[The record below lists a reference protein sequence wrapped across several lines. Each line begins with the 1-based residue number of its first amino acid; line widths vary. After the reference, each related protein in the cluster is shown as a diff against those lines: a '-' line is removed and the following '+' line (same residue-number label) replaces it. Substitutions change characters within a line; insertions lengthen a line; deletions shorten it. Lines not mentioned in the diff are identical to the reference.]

1 MRLRGLHGQD
11 LTPTPG
17 LFLLDMFHSGTG
29 FYASR
34 SGLKGLARRAS
45 ALLYA
50 GESMFTRFMLAP
62 HRFLDQA
69 WGLQQLQ
76 KLRWAVSEVTPHL
89 SVAGTGWDPPGCVL
103 PPP

>member
-1 MRLRGLHGQD
+1 MLH
-11 LTPTPG
+11 
-17 LFLLDMFHSGTG
+17 SWTG

-62 HRFLDQA
+62 HGFLDQA
-69 WGLQQLQ
+69 WALQQLQ
-76 KLRWAVSEVTPHL
+76 QLRWVVSEVSHPSPRQEQDRTLLGVCSPSLGHQNL
-89 SVAGTGWDPPGCVL
+89 PVPGHNRST
-103 PPP
+103 

>member
-1 MRLRGLHGQD
+1 
-11 LTPTPG
+11 
-17 LFLLDMFHSGTG
+17 MFHSWTG

-62 HRFLDQA
+62 HQFLDRA
-69 WGLQQLQ
+69 WALQQLQ
-76 KLRWAVSEVTPHL
+76 KLPWAVSEVKPHL
-89 SVAGTGWDPPGCVL
+89 SVAGTGLDPPGCVL